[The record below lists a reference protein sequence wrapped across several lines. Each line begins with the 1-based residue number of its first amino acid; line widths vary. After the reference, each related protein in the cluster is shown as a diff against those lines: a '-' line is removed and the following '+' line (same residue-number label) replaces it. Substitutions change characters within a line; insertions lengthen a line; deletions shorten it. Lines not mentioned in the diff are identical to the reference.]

1 MRFAWKGIA
10 TGIALLGVSASAVAA
25 LAPSHAHDEQAAA
38 RRATKSLPT
47 VTVFKTPSCGCC
59 KGWAEHLEKHGFKVV
74 ARDLADVTPIKTA
87 HGVPESLRTCH
98 TALVGGYVVEGHVP
112 ADVIAK
118 LLRERPK
125 VAGLA
130 VPGMPMGSPGMEG
143 PTSESYDVLT
153 FTKTGKTTVYA
164 KK

>member
-1 MRFAWKGIA
+1 MRLAWKGLA
-10 TGIALLGVSASAVAA
+10 TGVAVLTITATAVANIV
-25 LAPSHAHDEQAAA
+25 PSHGHDEHPAPQAAS
-38 RRATKSLPT
+38 RSLPT
-47 VTVFKTPSCGCC
+47 VTVFKTPTCGCC
-59 KGWAEHLEKHGFKVV
+59 KGWAEHVEKHGFKVV

-98 TALVGGYVVEGHVP
+98 TALVGGYVIEGHVP

-118 LLRERPK
+118 LLKERPK

-143 PTSESYDVLT
+143 PTSERYDVLT
-153 FTKTGKTTVYA
+153 FTKAGKTAVYA